1 MNKAFQK
8 LLSEILT
15 WEHWLQRQSRGQ
27 SRRLSSKLVSIAS
40 PTCCVDV
47 IYVSPFSLRIRSII
61 QGVLLD
67 SPSLVQY
74 QKEKQ
79 QTSRPEALLDERCHG
94 TAAALVSQNA
104 VFGILVLKMGR
115 SSKTRPCI
123 ILASSYLP
131 PLLNP
136 VHADAEA
143 CQEAGEEAEDV
154 C

>member
-1 MNKAFQK
+1 MKDVK
-8 LLSEILT
+8 E
-15 WEHWLQRQSRGQ
+15 QRQLWSAET
-27 SRRLSSKLVSIAS
+27 LFFL
-40 PTCCVDV
+40 
-47 IYVSPFSLRIRSII
+47 
-61 QGVLLD
+61 
-67 SPSLVQY
+67 
-74 QKEKQ
+74 
-79 QTSRPEALLDERCHG
+79 
-94 TAAALVSQNA
+94 
-104 VFGILVLKMGR
+104 LVLKMGR